1 MKRCLF
7 TILILALGITAPSF
21 AQNKP
26 ESFSV
31 SPFIGGY
38 VFEGD
43 QDLDNK
49 PVYGLRVGYDF
60 TKNWGAELVFDYI
73 STKYTGAGTSES
85 TNVFN
90 YRLEGLYHFFP
101 DTRIVPFLAIGAGG
115 QSIDYN
121 SRNDSKTMAAL
132 DYGAGVKLYLTEWL
146 ALRFDARHVLA
157 FGSIEHNF
165 EYTAGLSFFFGSP
178 KKVEEPMAEQRKEE
192 TAAAPK
198 IVVDSDKDGVPD
210 DLDKCPDTPE
220 GTKVDKDG
228 CPEIKEIK
236 AAPKAE
242 IEVERQ
248 LFEKKRVTLLVQFDF
263 DKAIVKPEYC
273 DDIEKIADVMK
284 KHPNLNILIEG
295 HTCNIGGKEYNLN
308 LSQRRA
314 EAVKALL
321 VNKLG
326 IDSGRIATKGFGFSH
341 PIADNKTKEGR
352 IKNRRIEASIDY
364 EVKK

>member
-1 MKRCLF
+1 MKRSVF
-7 TILILALGITAPSF
+7 ILLVLTLGISAPSF
-21 AQNKP
+21 AEDKLAG
-26 ESFSV
+26 FSI

-43 QDLDNK
+43 QDLKDK

-60 TKNWGAELVFDYI
+60 TQNWGADLVFDYI

-121 SRNDSKTMAAL
+121 SRDESKTMAAL
-132 DYGAGVKLYLTEWL
+132 DYGAGVKFYLAKCL
-146 ALRFDARHVLA
+146 ALRFDVRHELA

-165 EYTAGLSFFFGSP
+165 EYTAGLSFFFGGP
-178 KKVEEPMAEQRKEE
+178 KKVEEPMVEQRKAEP
-192 TAAAPK
+192 AAAPQV
-198 IVVDSDKDGVPD
+198 IVDSDKDGVPD
-210 DLDKCPDTPE
+210 SLDKCPDTPK

-228 CPEIKEIK
+228 CPETKEIK

-242 IEVERQ
+242 TEVERQ
-248 LFEKKRVTLLVQFDF
+248 ILEKKRVTLLVQFDF
-263 DKAIVKPEYC
+263 DKAIVKPEYS
-273 DDIEKIADVMK
+273 DDIKKVADVMK

-295 HTCNIGGKEYNLN
+295 HTCTVGGKEYNLN

-314 EAVKALL
+314 EAVKDFL
-321 VNKLG
+321 VKKFG
-326 IDSGRIATKGFGFSH
+326 IASERIASKGFGFSQ

-352 IKNRRIEASIDY
+352 AKNRRIEASVDY